1 MVVWFKVVGYRFFA
15 PNVALCH
22 QTTKFFAKIL
32 LGKWQND
39 FVRSVK
45 SLLLSFKSL
54 VLRGSLGDLGMAL
67 LFLEIVV
74 KEVVG
79 KNQLARERVARGI
92 VAHCKYVL
100 LMYFVISPLISL
112 SYCSNN

>member
-1 MVVWFKVVGYRFFA
+1 M
-15 PNVALCH
+15 
-22 QTTKFFAKIL
+22 
-32 LGKWQND
+32 
-39 FVRSVK
+39 
-45 SLLLSFKSL
+45 
-54 VLRGSLGDLGMAL
+54 LRGSLGALGMAL

-100 LMYFVISPLISL
+100 LMYFVRVIGGCYLKFQVM
-112 SYCSNN
+112 